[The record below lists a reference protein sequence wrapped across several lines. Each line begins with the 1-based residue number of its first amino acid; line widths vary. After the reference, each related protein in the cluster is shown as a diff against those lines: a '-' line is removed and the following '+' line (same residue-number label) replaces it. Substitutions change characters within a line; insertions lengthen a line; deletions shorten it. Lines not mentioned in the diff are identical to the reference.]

1 MDIKLQDKYGLYIN
15 GEWVDPKSEEWLE
28 STNPA
33 NGNKLAKI
41 ANASEEDVD
50 LAIDAATE
58 AFWNGGWKDSTPEE
72 RAKLLFKIA
81 DIIDEAEKGERPAL
95 YGHMNDDVPEGLPRI
110 ITTGGTSAYIKI
122 AEGKE

>member
-58 AFWNGGWKDSTPEE
+58 LFGMVDGKI
-72 RAKLLFKIA
+72 LLK
-81 DIIDEAEKGERPAL
+81 R
-95 YGHMNDDVPEGLPRI
+95 
-110 ITTGGTSAYIKI
+110 
-122 AEGKE
+122 KELSYYLRLQIL